1 MLPQYYFE
9 YDTEQ
14 DRCLLLIKGV
24 SGDLDHWVLGDS
36 FMRTLYLV
44 FDAENY
50 QIGVMTNA
58 LSLGWDHE
66 DLLSINRPRIFISN
80 KALIWTLL
88 ISTSALIFIALCYR
102 LTKTLH
108 RRLSLRRL
116 KERAEELARSSELAT
131 QGLESSK
138 PGSRRRRSAELHKS
152 SIEMIQYNLEKQE
165 PPPHIPSQQTS
176 EDPLS

>member
-24 SGDLDHWVLGDS
+24 TGDLDHWVLGDS

-44 FDAENY
+44 FDAENN

-66 DLLSINRPRIFISN
+66 DLLSIESPRIFIS
-80 KALIWTLL
+80 KKTIVMTLL
-88 ISTSALIFIALCYR
+88 ISTSVLIFLGLCYR
-102 LTKTLH
+102 LIKTLH

-116 KERAEELARSSELAT
+116 KERA
-131 QGLESSK
+131 
-138 PGSRRRRSAELHKS
+138 
-152 SIEMIQYNLEKQE
+152 
-165 PPPHIPSQQTS
+165 
-176 EDPLS
+176 

>member
-1 MLPQYYFE
+1 MLPQYFFE

-44 FDAENY
+44 FNAENY

-66 DLLSINRPRIFISN
+66 DLLSINSPRIFMSN
-80 KALIWTLL
+80 KTLVVTLL
-88 ISTSALIFIALCYR
+88 ISTSALIFVGLCYR
-102 LTKTLH
+102 LVRTLH

-116 KERAEELARSSELAT
+116 KERA
-131 QGLESSK
+131 
-138 PGSRRRRSAELHKS
+138 
-152 SIEMIQYNLEKQE
+152 
-165 PPPHIPSQQTS
+165 
-176 EDPLS
+176 